1 MKSNVKYRVEVNYLS
16 RDYEDR
22 ALEVSSPFCT
32 LESAFRKYF
41 SAIDSE
47 KCVDDK
53 EKPVRAHLWEYHY
66 KKDGT
71 PAFKTLA
78 KNY

>member
-1 MKSNVKYRVEVNYLS
+1 MMETKYRVDVNYLS
-16 RDYEDR
+16 RDYDTR
-22 ALEVSSPFCT
+22 ALEISSPFCT
-32 LESAFRKYF
+32 LEAAFREYF
-41 SAIDSE
+41 SAIDGE

-71 PAFKTLA
+71 FAPITIA